1 MRKSRFGFTLMEL
14 LIACVLFASLS
25 IAVYSVLK
33 NALDSTVR
41 QKTQQNAND
50 NAKNIMSAITAD
62 LKSSSVINSKLNLAN
77 YSNGSNGY
85 QYPSSVVFPTT
96 SHFSSA
102 DTTNLASTD
111 NVNAIGLL
119 NPGNTKYENDN
130 VGANNKILFY
140 AQRYETDNVTNTRNL
155 ITELVEYFVKLN
167 TTDNT
172 CSLERRTWVWDGSHA
187 KTGFVGADGTWLGLQ
202 YVNSSGWSSDRFNIN
217 FVDSVF
223 KDAVPYTYT
232 TVCSLPNTGDCI
244 LLYTSRAFDDTYS
257 PRVLAAN
264 QYNIKVIVF
273 QTVKKFDTLYSVT
286 STGHGKNKNTTNN
299 NDNILQIQGNF
310 FKLFTKDLKAN
321 NHPDKSRRKNYRY
334 CELNSIV
341 TVRTSSLK

>member
-25 IAVYSVLK
+25 VAVYSVLK
-33 NALDSTVR
+33 NSLDATVR
-41 QKTQQNAND
+41 QKTQQSAND

-77 YSNGSNGY
+77 YSSGNNGY
-85 QYPSSVVFPTT
+85 QYPSSVIFPTT
-96 SHFSSA
+96 SHYSSA
-102 DTTNLASTD
+102 TTNNLASTT
-111 NVNAIGLL
+111 NVNALGLL
-119 NPGNTKYENDN
+119 DIGNTKYENDN

-140 AQRYETDNVTNTRNL
+140 SQRYETVGTTRNL

-167 TTDNT
+167 SDNT
-172 CSLERRTWVWDGSHA
+172 CSLERRTWVWGGSG
-187 KTGFVGADGTWLGLQ
+187 TGHVGQEGSWLGLTCVSQ
-202 YVNSSGWSSDRFNIN
+202 SGGWSSDRFNIN

-223 KDAVPYTYT
+223 KDAVPYTST
-232 TVCSLPNTGDCI
+232 TVCSLPNVGDCI

-273 QTVKKFDTLYSVT
+273 QTVKKFDTLYAIT
-286 STGHGKNKNTTNN
+286 PTTNGHGKNSSGQNENM
-299 NDNILQIQGNF
+299 LQIQGNF
-310 FKLFTKDLKAN
+310 FKLFTTNVDSLSNNPNRQKD
-321 NHPDKSRRKNYRY
+321 RRKNYRY

-341 TVRTSSLK
+341 TIRTSSLK

>member
-1 MRKSRFGFTLMEL
+1 MEL

-85 QYPSSVVFPTT
+85 QYPSSVIFPTS

-102 DTTNLASTD
+102 DTESLTTTD
-111 NVNAIGLL
+111 NKAGLGLL
-119 NPGNTKYENDN
+119 DIGNTKYEDDH
-130 VGANNKILFY
+130 VGENNKILFY
-140 AQRYETDNVTNTRNL
+140 SQRYETVGTTRNL

-167 TTDNT
+167 TTGNT
-172 CSLERRTWVWDGSHA
+172 CSLERRTWVWDNN
-187 KTGFVGADGTWLGLQ
+187 GFTSIGAVGKVGTWLGLTCEAQ
-202 YVNSSGWSSDRFNIN
+202 SGGWSTDRFKIG
-217 FVDSVF
+217 FVDTDF
-223 KDAVPYTYT
+223 GNKLPYTST

-244 LLYTSRAFDDTYS
+244 LLYTSRAFDDTSS

-264 QYNIKVIVF
+264 QYNVKVIVF

-286 STGHGKNKNTTNN
+286 STGHGKNSSNQNE
-299 NDNILQIQGNF
+299 NILKIQGNF

>member
-1 MRKSRFGFTLMEL
+1 MKKSRFGFTLMEL
-14 LIACVLFASLS
+14 MIACVLFASLS

-77 YSNGSNGY
+77 YSNGNNGY
-85 QYPSSVVFPTT
+85 QYPSSVIFPTT
-96 SHFSSA
+96 SHYSSA
-102 DTTNLASTD
+102 DTINLKNTD
-111 NVNAIGLL
+111 NVNGLGLL
-119 NPGNTKYENDN
+119 NPGNTKYENDD

-140 AQRYETDNVTNTRNL
+140 SQRYEGANF

-172 CSLERRTWVWDGSHA
+172 CSLERRTWIWGGSD
-187 KTGFVGADGTWLGLQ
+187 TGGSDTGHVGADGTWLGLTCASQ
-202 YVNSSGWSSDRFNIN
+202 SGGWSSDRFNID
-217 FVDSVF
+217 FVDTDFGNVQ
-223 KDAVPYTYT
+223 PYTST
-232 TVCSLPNTGDCI
+232 TVCALPNTGDCI

-273 QTVKKFDTLYSVT
+273 QTIKKFDTLY
-286 STGHGKNKNTTNN
+286 GINTTNN
-299 NDNILQIQGNF
+299 AHGKNSSNQNENILKIKGDF

-321 NHPDKSRRKNYRY
+321 NHPDKARRKNYRY

-341 TVRTSSLK
+341 TIRTSSL